1 MTSTKLIIAA
11 LMVPV
16 FTLTALVM
24 AAAAVARSVGRALAD
39 NVLLGTGRHPE
50 VINSVP
56 VGGSSWAQPA
66 TSEEA
71 SQGRPIGGWPCI

>member
-50 VINSVP
+50 DGPRLRIRIP
-56 VGGSSWAQPA
+56 PGD
-66 TSEEA
+66 
-71 SQGRPIGGWPCI
+71 RPGP

>member
-24 AAAAVARSVGRALAD
+24 AAAAVAHGLLSRRLAN
-39 NVLLGTGRHPE
+39 NVLLGTGRDPE

-56 VGGSSWAQPA
+56 VGGSSSVRPA
-66 TSEEA
+66 TSEEDA
-71 SQGRPIGGWPCI
+71 R

>member
-24 AAAAVARSVGRALAD
+24 AAAAVAHGLLAGTWRQRSARNAGIRK
-39 NVLLGTGRHPE
+39 
-50 VINSVP
+50 
-56 VGGSSWAQPA
+56 
-66 TSEEA
+66 
-71 SQGRPIGGWPCI
+71 